1 MSANFAFT
9 VPLADILIFGTVIL
23 FAFNGL
29 KRGVLRALFGFLQ
42 VYFSLIITTLL
53 YERAALLLQ
62 ATFSISSPL
71 AQMICFTAIFAIFL
85 SILWVLTSTL
95 KKISKLPETSGSLSK
110 IGGTIL
116 GAAAGILIVSII
128 IMVIGFYSLPEIQSP
143 LENAVSYR
151 IIKQIAP
158 GIKDFTVTHIPR
170 LKADSDESE
179 SDDL

>member
-23 FAFNGL
+23 FAFSGFR
-29 KRGVLRALFGFLQ
+29 RGVLSALFGFIQ
-42 VYFSLIITTLL
+42 VYFSFIITTFL

-62 ATFSISSPL
+62 AMIDISSPL
-71 AQMICFTAIFAIFL
+71 AQMVCFTVIFAIFL
-85 SILWVLTSTL
+85 GIIWVVIFIL
-95 KKISKLPETSGSLSK
+95 KRISKPLETSGSLSK

-116 GAAAGILIVSII
+116 GIAQGVLIVSII
-128 IMVIGFYSLPEIQSP
+128 IMAIGLYSLPEIQSP

-158 GIKDFTVTHIPR
+158 GIKDFTVGHISS
-170 LKADSDESE
+170 LKEESDALE

>member
-1 MSANFAFT
+1 MSADFAFT
-9 VPLADILIFGTVIL
+9 LPLTDILIFGTVIL
-23 FAFNGL
+23 FAFSGF

-42 VYFSLIITTLL
+42 VYFSFIITTLL

-62 ATFSISSPL
+62 AAFSISSPL

-85 SILWVLTSTL
+85 GIIWVVVFIL
-95 KKISKLPETSGSLSK
+95 KKVSKPPETSSSLSK

-116 GAAAGILIVSII
+116 GIAEGVLIVSII
-128 IMVIGFYSLPEIQSP
+128 IMGISFYSPPIIQSP

-151 IIKQIAP
+151 VIKQIAP
-158 GIKDFTVTHIPR
+158 GIKDFTVAHIPS
-170 LKADSDESE
+170 LKEETDVSE